1 MLLFL
6 FFVICRSRICA
17 LHGCSNALVLLL
29 KGLPSLQVG
38 VPPRLLEDAMA
49 VAKQLVR
56 VSSHLATSTST
67 SASAQCFFNLS
78 LKTMILQ
85 LRPNVS
91 IQTGLAIRR
100 DVYPLPRVLPPSL
113 VLSR

>member
-1 MLLFL
+1 VLLFL
-6 FFVICRSRICA
+6 FFVVCRSRICA

-56 VSSHLATSTST
+56 VSSH
-67 SASAQCFFNLS
+67 FNFNLK
-78 LKTMILQ
+78 LNTVIVQLQ
-85 LRPNVS
+85 P
-91 IQTGLAIRR
+91 
-100 DVYPLPRVLPPSL
+100 DVFRHWTTEDDEK
-113 VLSR
+113 